1 MSGDVAILDVA
12 AMGSIRSLLISG
24 SKVRV
29 LVHPPSNQS
38 LENHSRGIKLERFAF
53 VPTLALYVLVLFGGS
68 GKLDRRG
75 GGMLPARA
83 RAAP

>member
-38 LENHSRGIKLERFAF
+38 LEITPEE
-53 VPTLALYVLVLFGGS
+53 
-68 GKLDRRG
+68 
-75 GGMLPARA
+75 
-83 RAAP
+83 